1 MPARVEPSPTF
12 NGTLPESLTRESV
25 SALCAQGFLAWLDRA
40 NASSLDCSAV
50 RVADGAGLAL
60 LWVARQRAQQ
70 RGDAFT
76 LAGLN
81 PEIAKQLE
89 QFRVASQEA
98 IPGADALSPAP
109 SRPHP
114 VEALGEGVCAS
125 VQNLGER
132 VRYLGEALLS
142 CGALL
147 SGKFR
152 WADFRLAFVRCGVEA
167 VPVVMLIG
175 FLLGLILAFQS
186 AIPLKLFGGEGF
198 VGGLVGIAL
207 VRELGLIVTAI
218 LMAGR
223 TGSAFAAELG
233 TMKVNEEIDA
243 LETMGLHPV
252 RFLALPR
259 ILAGTLSLPLLSL
272 FATLAGLLGG
282 WLVMGVLGFS
292 AHYYL
297 DQLNAFVAPKD
308 LIGSTC
314 KAFLFGFAVSAVG
327 CWCGLKAGRDAG
339 AVGKATTS
347 AVVSG
352 IVLLAVLE
360 GILSVVFYAMG
371 W

>member
-1 MPARVEPSPTF
+1 MPARVPSPLVF
-12 NGTLPESLTRESV
+12 NGILPESLTRESV
-25 SALCAQGFLAWLDRA
+25 SKLCAQGFLAWVDRGGA
-40 NASSLDCSAV
+40 ISLDCSAV

-70 RGDAFT
+70 RGDTCAW
-76 LAGLN
+76 AGLN

-98 IPGADALSPAP
+98 IPSAEAFAP
-109 SRPHP
+109 VSSRPNP
-114 VEALGEGVCAS
+114 IEALGEGVCERVKS
-125 VQNLGER
+125 LGER
-132 VRYLGEALLS
+132 VRYLGEAILS
-142 CGALL
+142 CSALL

-259 ILAGTLSLPLLSL
+259 ILAGTLSLPLLSI

-292 AHYYL
+292 TRYYL
-297 DQLNAFVAPKD
+297 DQLTAFVAPKD